1 MRTTAF
7 FNLLLALLSLCHW
20 VGGFCIIRSIG
31 KNKPRQSLSEFAHK
45 SQYGGHAVKECS
57 RALSMAPW
65 SGNNHEL
72 VEWRLTNIEDTL
84 KTLDEKVAGKLNETT
99 FRVFEEKL
107 DKKIDSFEEKLDKK
121 IDSKFETFDKKLNE
135 KLLLL
140 GCLILVCQNIDT
152 IARTNLVFA

>member
-7 FNLLLALLSLCHW
+7 FNLLLALSSLCHW

-57 RALSMAPW
+57 ALSMAPW

-72 VEWRLTNIEDTL
+72 MEWRLKNIEDAL
-84 KTLDEKVAGKLNETT
+84 KTLDEN
-99 FRVFEEKL
+99 FEEKL
-107 DKKIDSFEEKLDKK
+107 
-121 IDSKFETFDKKLNE
+121 DKKLNE

-140 GCLILVCQNIDT
+140 GCLILVGQNIDT
-152 IARTNLVFA
+152 LAMLQSILNII